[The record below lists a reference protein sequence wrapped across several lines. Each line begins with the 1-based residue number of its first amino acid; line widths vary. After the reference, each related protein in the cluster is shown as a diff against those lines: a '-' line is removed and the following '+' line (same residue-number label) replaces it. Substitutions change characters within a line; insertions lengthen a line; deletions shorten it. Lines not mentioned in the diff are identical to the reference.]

1 MEAPPDDVFN
11 AFLQG
16 DLVEYVYMIPPPGL
30 VLVLVYVD
38 DLLITGSNPTMIEA
52 SKLILQ
58 QHFKIKDLGEMKYF
72 FGLEIARSK
81 QGILVRQRNFSLD
94 LISDLGLAESKPT
107 GTSLEVNQRLTSV
120 EFDERGTCICIELLK
135 IANSGL
141 RWVILEIA
149 VLQNM
154 EIVETNGINF
164 AAFQLSGSAKK
175 WWRDYMLTRPVG
187 SPALTWTSSV
197 SYFLRSSFRAL
208 KERATAGSSSAFSR
222 AI

>member
-120 EFDERGTCICIELLK
+120 EFDERGTCI
-135 IANSGL
+135 S
-141 RWVILEIA
+141 
-149 VLQNM
+149 
-154 EIVETNGINF
+154 
-164 AAFQLSGSAKK
+164 
-175 WWRDYMLTRPVG
+175 
-187 SPALTWTSSV
+187 
-197 SYFLRSSFRAL
+197 
-208 KERATAGSSSAFSR
+208 
-222 AI
+222 